1 MRLIDADA
9 LMKDISVL
17 ENGLIDMLSTYSADE
32 WDECRDRFII
42 LVELENTKVLKEVI
56 EEAPTVERP
65 RGEWIS
71 VEDKKPRRRAEYLCI
86 YQLGDKAEYRYC
98 GVLMFH
104 PEENAENCY
113 IKGPHFSD
121 EGVNNMK
128 VVYWMPLPEKPDMR
142 GDE

>member
-9 LMKDISVL
+9 LREAILEEREYIKASDYAIKTDFVL
-17 ENGLIDMLSTYSADE
+17 SGLRIALR
-32 WDECRDRFII
+32 C
-42 LVELENTKVLKEVI
+42 L
-56 EEAPTVERP
+56 EEAPTVERAK
-65 RGEWIS
+65 GEWIS

-86 YQLGDKAEYRYC
+86 YQFGDKAEYRYC

-104 PEENAENCY
+104 PEENAENGY

-142 GDE
+142 GEGE

>member
-1 MRLIDADA
+1 MRLIDADITIRDLTAMKSMYDAISLDGMIKA
-9 LMKDISVL
+9 LK
-17 ENGLIDMLSTYSADE
+17 
-32 WDECRDRFII
+32 
-42 LVELENTKVLKEVI
+42 
-56 EEAPTVERP
+56 EAPTVERP

-86 YQLGDKAEYRYC
+86 YQFGDKAEYRYC